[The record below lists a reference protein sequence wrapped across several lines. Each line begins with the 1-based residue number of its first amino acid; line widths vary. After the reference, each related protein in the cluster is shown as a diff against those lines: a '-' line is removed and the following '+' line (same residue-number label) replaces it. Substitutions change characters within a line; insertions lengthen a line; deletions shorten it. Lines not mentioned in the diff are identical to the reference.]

1 MKFAAKHIFYGILS
15 IGLISLAGCVKET
28 VDTLKVNP
36 GNVVFQK
43 EGGSSAITIETTAGA
58 WNIENSSADWLT
70 LSSISGTQQKALVTL
85 NVNTRTALPRIDT
98 LIVTAGNAEPVQ
110 VIVSQATSEYIY
122 TISSDYSNLNFKR
135 AGNAATIL
143 VNSSAPH
150 WSINADV
157 DWLQFSQDTGSM
169 GNAAVTIT
177 ALENTGSDDRSATI
191 VINADYAPPVQVTV
205 TQKGEMYPGY
215 NTSPQ
220 DPDPTGMGS
229 TASELAT
236 KINLGWN
243 LGNSLEATGGETAWG
258 NPPVTKA
265 FIDLVK
271 QSGFNAVRIPCSW
284 NQYVE
289 DISTA
294 RIKASWLSRV
304 KEVVQYCVDNDMY
317 VLLNIHWDGGW
328 LENNCTPD
336 KQVENNA
343 KQKAFWEQIA
353 TKLRDFDEHVMF
365 ASANEPNVD
374 NATKMAVLKSY
385 HQTFI
390 DAVRSTGGRNS
401 FRVLVIQGP
410 STDIETTN
418 KLMTS
423 LPTDPV
429 PNRMMVEIH
438 YYTPW
443 NFCGLTED
451 ASWGKMFYYWGKDYH
466 STTDPG
472 RNATWGEEG
481 TVDANFKLMKNQF
494 ADKGIPVVLGEYS
507 VTRRSALTGD
517 NLTLHLA
524 SRAYF
529 LKYVTQQAKA
539 NGIIPFYWDNGG
551 TGNNGCA
558 IFNRK
563 NNTVFDQ
570 QSLDAL
576 LEGVQNKRLPG
587 TDQLIL

>member
-15 IGLISLAGCVKET
+15 IGLISLAGCEKET

-36 GNVVFQK
+36 GNVAFQK

-70 LSSISGTQQKALVTL
+70 LSSKSGSQQKALVTL
-85 NVNTRTALPRIDT
+85 SVNTLTALPRIDT
-98 LIVTAGNAEPVQ
+98 LIITAGNAEPVQ

-122 TISSDYSNLNFKR
+122 TLSSDYSDLNFKR
-135 AGNAATIL
+135 AGSTATIL
-143 VNSSAPH
+143 VNSSAPN
-150 WSINADV
+150 WSIDADA
-157 DWLQFSQDTGSM
+157 DWLQFSQDKGSM
-169 GNAAVTIT
+169 GKTAVSIT

-191 VINADYAPPVQVTV
+191 TISADYAPSVEIKVL
-205 TQKGEMYPGY
+205 QKGEMYPDY

-220 DPDPTGMGS
+220 EPDATGMGS
-229 TASELAT
+229 TAAELAA

-265 FIDLVK
+265 LIDLVR
-271 QSGFNAVRIPCSW
+271 QSGFNAIRIPCSW

-294 RIKASWLSRV
+294 KIKASWLSRV

-336 KQVENNA
+336 KQEENNA

-353 TKLRDFDEHVMF
+353 TQLRDFDEHLMF

-390 DAVRSTGGRNS
+390 EAVRSTGGRNS
-401 FRVLVIQGP
+401 YRVLVIQGP

-423 LPTDPV
+423 LPTDQV
-429 PNRMMVEIH
+429 PDRMMVEIH

-466 STTDPG
+466 STTNPG

-494 ADKGIPVVLGEYS
+494 VDKGIPVVLGEYS
-507 VTRRSALTGD
+507 ATRRSALTGD

-576 LEGVQNKRLPG
+576 IEGGAK
-587 TDQLIL
+587 